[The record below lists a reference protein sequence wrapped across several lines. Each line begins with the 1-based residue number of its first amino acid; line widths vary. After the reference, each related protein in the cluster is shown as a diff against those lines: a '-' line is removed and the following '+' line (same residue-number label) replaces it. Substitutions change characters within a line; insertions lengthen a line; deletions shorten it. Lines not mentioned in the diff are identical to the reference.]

1 MSEYKTKGGELQHC
15 PHCGAVVSESAAVCP
30 NCGYEFS
37 EIDAN
42 MSSIILAN
50 RLAEL
55 EYDED
60 KCEAIET
67 FPVPNSKVD
76 LLEFVTALKP
86 RVLNIDSPLADAY
99 MTKYHELILKIKT
112 SFPNDKQL
120 KPYADEFPALQAEIK
135 QKKKDEERKNWF
147 SEHTKLIVTSIIIV
161 IALLVTGGLLI
172 AYRDTAANNADRCVA
187 AVTKAVDKDN
197 LKRARNFVVGYK
209 NDKDEV
215 IEGYVTLLS
224 KYLDE
229 GMWDDA
235 KSLVEYYGQGAYTQP
250 LNRGLYNYLLS
261 VGDYNQ
267 AEEYINVEAKP
278 SDSEYFEYM
287 EQCVNLM
294 CAAGLINPA
303 EQFIA
308 RKAIHFVSNNSGNYT
323 MPKVQERLN
332 KIVAA
337 YKK

>member
-1 MSEYKTKGGELQHC
+1 MSEYKTKGGDVLHC
-15 PHCGAVVSESAAVCP
+15 PQCGIVVPESASVCP

-37 EIDAN
+37 EIGAN
-42 MSSIILAN
+42 SSSIVLATL
-50 RLAEL
+50 LAGL

-60 KCEAIET
+60 KCQAIET
-67 FPVPNSKVD
+67 FPIPNSKVD
-76 LLEFVTALKP
+76 LLEFLTSLKP
-86 RVLNIDSPLADAY
+86 RIQNVDSPLADAY
-99 MTKYHELILKIKT
+99 MTKYQELIEKIKV

-120 KPYADEFPALQAEIK
+120 KPFVDEFSALYASIQEKKGKQA
-135 QKKKDEERKNWF
+135 RKNWF
-147 SEHTKLIVTSIIIV
+147 SEHTKLVVTAVLIVV
-161 IALLVTGGLLI
+161 ALLVGGGLLI
-172 AYRDTAANNADRCVA
+172 AFRDTAANNADRCVA

-197 LKRARNFVVGYK
+197 LKSARNFVVGYK
-209 NDKDEV
+209 NSKDEV

-235 KSLVEYYGQGAYTQP
+235 KSLVEFYGQGTYTQP

-261 VGDYNQ
+261 TGEYEQ

-278 SDSEYFEYM
+278 TDNEYYAYM
-287 EQCVNLM
+287 EECVKLM

-303 EQFIA
+303 QEFIA
-308 RKAIHFVSNNSGNYT
+308 RKAIHFVSNRSGNYT
-323 MPKVQERLN
+323 QARVQERLN

-337 YKK
+337 YK

>member
-1 MSEYKTKGGELQHC
+1 MAEYKTKGGELQHC
-15 PHCGAVVSESAAVCP
+15 PHCGAVVSESAAICP

-37 EIDAN
+37 EINAN
-42 MSSIILAN
+42 SSSLVLATL
-50 RLAEL
+50 LASL
-55 EYDED
+55 DSD
-60 KCEAIET
+60 KEKCQAIET
-67 FPVPNSKVD
+67 FPIPNSKVD
-76 LLEFVTALKP
+76 LLEFVTSLKP
-86 RVLNIDSPLADAY
+86 RIKNIDSPLADAY
-99 MTKYHELILKIKT
+99 MIKYQELIEKIKV

-120 KPYADEFPALQAEIK
+120 KPFADEFPAVYAEIIL
-135 QKKKDEERKNWF
+135 KKKERSRKNWF
-147 SEHTKLIVTSIIIV
+147 SQHVKLVVTSIIIV
-161 IALLVTGGLLI
+161 VALLVTGGLLI

-209 NDKDEV
+209 NDKDEI

-261 VGDYNQ
+261 VGDYDQ
-267 AEEYINVEAKP
+267 AEDYINVEEKP

-303 EQFIA
+303 QEFIA

-323 MPKVQERLN
+323 MPKVEERLN

>member
-1 MSEYKTKGGELQHC
+1 MAEYKTKGGELQHC

-42 MSSIILAN
+42 MSSIVLAD

-99 MTKYHELILKIKT
+99 MTKYHELILKIRT

-120 KPYADEFPALQAEIK
+120 KPYADEFEALRAEI
-135 QKKKDEERKNWF
+135 QAKKAKADRNDWLK
-147 SEHTKLIVTSIIIV
+147 EHSKLIVISALIV
-161 IALLVTGGLLI
+161 VALIVTGGVLI
-172 AYRDTAANNADRCVA
+172 AFRDTAANNADRCVT

-197 LKRARNFVVGYK
+197 LKKARSFVVGYK
-209 NDKDEV
+209 KDKDEV

-229 GMWDDA
+229 GMWEDA
-235 KSLVEYYGQGAYTQP
+235 KSLVEFYGQGDYTQP

-267 AEEYINVEAKP
+267 AEQYINVEAKP
-278 SDSEYFEYM
+278 SDKEYYDYM
-287 EQCVNLM
+287 EECVQLM
-294 CAAGLINPA
+294 CAAGLVSPA
-303 EQFIA
+303 QEFIA
-308 RKAIHFVSNNSGNYT
+308 KKAIHFVSNNSGNFT
-323 MPKVQERLN
+323 QARVQERLN

-337 YKK
+337 YK

>member
-15 PHCGAVVSESAAVCP
+15 PHCGAVVSESAAICP

-37 EIDAN
+37 EINAN
-42 MSSIILAN
+42 SSSLVLATL
-50 RLAEL
+50 LASL
-55 EYDED
+55 DSD
-60 KCEAIET
+60 KEKCQAIET
-67 FPVPNSKVD
+67 FPIPNSKVD
-76 LLEFVTALKP
+76 LLEFVTSLKP
-86 RVLNIDSPLADAY
+86 RIKNIDSPLADAY
-99 MTKYHELILKIKT
+99 MIKYQELIEKIKV

-120 KPYADEFPALQAEIK
+120 KPFADEFPAVYAEIIL
-135 QKKKDEERKNWF
+135 KKKERSRKNWF
-147 SEHTKLIVTSIIIV
+147 SQHVKLVVTSIIIV
-161 IALLVTGGLLI
+161 VALLVTGGLLI

-267 AEEYINVEAKP
+267 AEDYINVEEKP

-323 MPKVQERLN
+323 MPKVEERLN
-332 KIVAA
+332 KIVVA